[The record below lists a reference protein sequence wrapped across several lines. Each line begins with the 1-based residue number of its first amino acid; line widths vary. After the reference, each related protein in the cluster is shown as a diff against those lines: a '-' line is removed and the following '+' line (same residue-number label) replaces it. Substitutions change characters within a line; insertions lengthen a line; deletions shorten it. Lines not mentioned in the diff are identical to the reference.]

1 MNHTQD
7 KGSPTVG
14 QLRWI
19 IDELAVMKERAERIS
34 QLMTAGYGDRDQRAI
49 RAGDLYGAIQRLQ
62 WELDRAAGRSAAASA

>member
-1 MNHTQD
+1 MGEGLTAMNHTRD

-34 QLMTAGYGDRDQRAI
+34 QLMTEGYGNTDQRAI
-49 RAGDLYGAIQRLQ
+49 RAGDRIRGVTRD
-62 WELDRAAGRSAAASA
+62 EP